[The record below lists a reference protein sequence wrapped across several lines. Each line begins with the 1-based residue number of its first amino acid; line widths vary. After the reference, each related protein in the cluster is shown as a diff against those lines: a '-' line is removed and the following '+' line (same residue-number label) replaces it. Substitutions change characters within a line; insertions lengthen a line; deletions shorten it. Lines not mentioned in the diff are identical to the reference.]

1 MVFVYSWYRFFE
13 TGTCSGLTDALSSMG
28 FGGNRKSEKQKEQI
42 IVLEVTVM
50 SDSGKTAKRSS
61 FSGSIGYVMAAAGSA
76 VGLGNIW
83 RFPYLAAKYGGGAFL
98 LVYII
103 LVVTFGYT
111 LMLSET
117 ALGRKARKSA
127 VGTFK
132 AYGGDNGASRLG
144 GWINA
149 IVPMII
155 APYYCVIGG
164 WVFKYLFAYIV
175 GDVKEAAGDS
185 YFGNFITSTGGSM
198 FWFIVFAA
206 FTMVVIFMGVESGIE
221 KVSKFMMP
229 VLVVLAFV
237 IAIYSMT
244 RPGAAE
250 GVKYFLIPNF
260 HHFSWMTVVAALGQ
274 MFYSLSLAMGIL
286 YTYGSYMKDDVNIE
300 HAGNQVQIFDSL
312 VAILAGLMIIPA
324 VFAYSGGT
332 AKNLSAG
339 PSLMFITLP
348 KVFADM
354 GGSRI
359 VGAAFFVLVLFA
371 ALTSSIS
378 LAETCTSTFQDELKI
393 SRNKAAWLTVV
404 VIFVLGSLSS
414 LGYSALSNVTII
426 GMQML
431 DFFDFASNSV
441 LMPIAA
447 FATCLLVVRKV
458 GLDNFSDIVKETSP
472 FRREKMYR
480 VFVKYIAPVF
490 LMVILLSSILSA
502 FGIFS
507 L

>member
-1 MVFVYSWYRFFE
+1 MNE
-13 TGTCSGLTDALSSMG
+13 
-28 FGGNRKSEKQKEQI
+28 N
-42 IVLEVTVM
+42 
-50 SDSGKTAKRSS
+50 GKAAKRSS

-98 LVYII
+98 VTYII

-111 LMLSET
+111 LMLAET
-117 ALGRKARKSA
+117 ALGRKAKKSV
-127 VGTFK
+127 VGTYK
-132 AYGGDNGASRLG
+132 HYLGNTGTAKLG

-149 IVPMII
+149 IVPLII
-155 APYYCVIGG
+155 TPYYSVIGG
-164 WVFKYLFAYIV
+164 WVFKYFFEYLKGGA
-175 GDVKEAAGDS
+175 KEAAGDS
-185 YFGNFITSTGGSM
+185 YFGSFITSTSGSM
-198 FWFIVFAA
+198 FWFIVFAVC
-206 FTMVVIFMGVESGIE
+206 TMVVIFMGVEKGIE
-221 KVSKFMMP
+221 RVSKVMMP

-244 RPGAAE
+244 RPGALA
-250 GVKYFLIPNF
+250 GVKYFLVPNF

-286 YTYGSYMKDDVNIE
+286 FTYGSYMKDDVDIE

-332 AKNLSAG
+332 AENLSAG

-354 GGSRI
+354 GGSNI
-359 VGAAFFVLVLFA
+359 IGAAFFLLVLFA

-393 SRNKAAWLTVV
+393 SRNKAAALTVV
-404 VIFVLGSLSS
+404 IIVILGSLSS
-414 LGYSALSNVTII
+414 LGYSALANVKII

-431 DFFDFASNSV
+431 DFFDFTSNSV

-447 FATCLLVVRKV
+447 FATCLLVVKGV
-458 GLDNFSDIVKETSP
+458 GLDKFSSIVKETSG
-472 FRREKMYR
+472 FRREALFR
-480 VFVKYIAPVF
+480 VFVKYVAPVF
-490 LMVILLSSILSA
+490 LLVILASSVASA
-502 FGIFS
+502 FGLFS